1 MIWTC
6 NAVARTGTRGAGG
19 ALVGLAAWLFAPLS
33 AQTPP
38 AAVDTIVVVNHNV
51 FDAGRDASGFLAR
64 LVNALHVT
72 TRPWVIR
79 HALLVNQGDGYD
91 SARVV
96 ESERALRALNV
107 FSRVRVDT
115 TRLDGR
121 LALRAATNDG
131 WSTKPQF
138 GFSSAAGDVSWM
150 VGIVEDNFLGT
161 ATSLTAV
168 HSHTPDRSTF
178 DLRYLSPHFLGR
190 RTRLGL
196 GYSDKSD
203 GSSGSWTIGVP
214 FYETAARHA
223 LTTDGSAGSERVL
236 IFRDG
241 ALDTTL
247 QHRTLRIG
255 GTSGLALHA
264 TSRDYVRLWVS
275 GLWRREV
282 YEPDTA
288 TMFPDS
294 VFGMVGTGLDVGHV
308 RFQVL
313 ERLNS
318 FARREDVDIS
328 QLVHLGVWAA
338 PRAWGYS
345 AAQAG
350 VGVEASAQLAAP
362 WPGGFAV
369 LSGAGD
375 GVFTPGA
382 PDSGRVSGAFSV
394 VSQNLPGQTWILH
407 LEGARLRRPPP
418 GVQLD
423 LSARQNGP
431 RVFGIHAFTGT
442 RMAWLALEDRVVVA
456 DEIWGL
462 FGLGVAPFFD
472 YGGAWYANEL
482 PRLDGDIGVSL
493 RIGPTRSARAAV
505 GEIAVGYRFGEGVTG
520 RRWGLTIR
528 KAY

>member
-1 MIWTC
+1 
-6 NAVARTGTRGAGG
+6 
-19 ALVGLAAWLFAPLS
+19 
-33 AQTPP
+33 
-38 AAVDTIVVVNHNV
+38 
-51 FDAGRDASGFLAR
+51 
-64 LVNALHVT
+64 
-72 TRPWVIR
+72 
-79 HALLVNQGDGYD
+79 
-91 SARVV
+91 
-96 ESERALRALNV
+96 
-107 FSRVRVDT
+107 
-115 TRLDGR
+115 
-121 LALRAATNDG
+121 
-131 WSTKPQF
+131 
-138 GFSSAAGDVSWM
+138 
-150 VGIVEDNFLGT
+150 
-161 ATSLTAV
+161 
-168 HSHTPDRSTF
+168 
-178 DLRYLSPHFLGR
+178 
-190 RTRLGL
+190 
-196 GYSDKSD
+196 
-203 GSSGSWTIGVP
+203 
-214 FYETAARHA
+214 
-223 LTTDGSAGSERVL
+223 
-236 IFRDG
+236 
-241 ALDTTL
+241 TTL

-369 LSGAGD
+369 A
-375 GVFTPGA
+375 
-382 PDSGRVSGAFSV
+382 
-394 VSQNLPGQTWILH
+394 
-407 LEGARLRRPPP
+407 EGASVAL
-418 GVQLD
+418 V
-423 LSARQNGP
+423 AR
-431 RVFGIHAFTGT
+431 
-442 RMAWLALEDRVVVA
+442 
-456 DEIWGL
+456 
-462 FGLGVAPFFD
+462 GVAPFFG

-482 PRLDGDIGVSL
+482 PRLDGDIGVSV